1 MTTFAPRHCDI
12 WPWMN
17 WKASTFNA
25 TTRTNGSGYLGM
37 GVLDLDANSTT
48 GCYISYEVALDA
60 GTWTL
65 TLIYQKNVD
74 CGIVTPSLGGSD
86 LSTVDTYAAS
96 ADDQVAQWTGITVA
110 TAGVYTLKF
119 RTDSKHASSSDY
131 DLMLQLVTLT
141 RTGA

>member
-1 MTTFAPRHCDI
+1 MATYAPRHVDI
-12 WPWMN
+12 WPWTK
-17 WKASTFNA
+17 WKAHTFNA
-25 TTRTNGSGYLGM
+25 ATRTNGSGYLGM
-37 GVLDLDANSTT
+37 AVLDLDANSAT
-48 GCYISYEVALDA
+48 GCYVTYDVALDA

-65 TLIYQKNVD
+65 TVIYQKNTD
-74 CGIVTPSLGGSD
+74 CGVVTPSLGGSD

-110 TAGVYTLKF
+110 TAGVYELKF
-119 RTDSKHASSSDY
+119 RTDSKHGSSSDY